1 MKTRI
6 IILFTAIS
14 ALTWS
19 CSHSHEEHGHT
30 EAETHEHAP
39 GVIVLHEDAAARF
52 GVKTD
57 TIVPGPFHA
66 VVKAA
71 GQVTQSSGDDAI
83 ASTPTAG
90 ILRYAPGIEPG
101 KTVTRGAL
109 IATID
114 ASGISGGDA
123 NAAAKAALESAQAEL
138 ARVEDLYTERLATQ
152 GELLAAQ
159 AEVAKAKAA
168 FSPAA
173 ASGRVTAA
181 ITGTITAL
189 TAKEGEYVGD
199 GSPIASLGKSD
210 GSVLRVDLPRRY
222 YSRAAEFTDLTADFP
237 AGTTFTVS
245 DRGGRR
251 TGSATSSANAA
262 GGYIPVYFTASG
274 VGQPAGTPFTAY
286 LIGSEREGVIT
297 VPVSALSEQQGT
309 FFVYLHTGGEHFAKQ
324 PVTIGE
330 SDGLRA
336 EITGGLEPGSVVVT
350 EGVSA
355 VRLAET
361 SAVAPQG
368 HTHNH

>member
-1 MKTRI
+1 MT
-6 IILFTAIS
+6 TIS
-14 ALTWS
+14 R
-19 CSHSHEEHGHT
+19 C
-30 EAETHEHAP
+30 
-39 GVIVLHEDAAARF
+39 
-52 GVKTD
+52 
-57 TIVPGPFHA
+57 
-66 VVKAA
+66 
-71 GQVTQSSGDDAI
+71 QSSNVIFAAI
-83 ASTPTAG
+83 GVAWVSVICVTCG
-90 ILRYAPGIEPG
+90 CG
-101 KTVTRGAL
+101 KT
-109 IATID
+109 
-114 ASGISGGDA
+114 
-123 NAAAKAALESAQAEL
+123 
-138 ARVEDLYTERLATQ
+138 
-152 GELLAAQ
+152 
-159 AEVAKAKAA
+159 
-168 FSPAA
+168 
-173 ASGRVTAA
+173 
-181 ITGTITAL
+181 
-189 TAKEGEYVGD
+189 
-199 GSPIASLGKSD
+199 GSFD
-210 GSVLRVDLPRRY
+210 SVCKME
-222 YSRAAEFTDLTADFP
+222 A
-237 AGTTFTVS
+237 TFTVS